1 MKRQSAAPASIGGVP
16 LEQLFEQVRGTFWE
30 YLGCEVVTAE
40 PGKVVLKL
48 DAGRHHMN
56 AINIVHGG
64 VLSSLLDNAMGL
76 ATMLA
81 RPGENTVTSN
91 LNVHFVAPL
100 HEGELRVTADIVH
113 ETRRSITCTG
123 QVFGADGKLGSLAT
137 ATFRVI

>member
-1 MKRQSAAPASIGGVP
+1 MKRQSAPEPIGSVP
-16 LEQLFEQVRGTFWE
+16 LEHLFEQVRGTFWE
-30 YLGCEVVTAE
+30 HLGCEVVSAE

-48 DAGRHHMN
+48 NAGRQHMN
-56 AINIVHGG
+56 TINLVHGG

-76 ATMLA
+76 VTMLA

-100 HEGELRVTADIVH
+100 HAGELRVTADIVH